1 MALFILTEN
10 KEILN
15 LIAEDF
21 ALEFVDIEALDE
33 GGNDEAV
40 GRQALLQNID
50 AGIKADGDSSKLVQ
64 INKVLQHIDDLN
76 WLEKLQLKM
85 EKKIR
90 EYNQKLKDDSQG
102 KLAKVWTKIKQF
114 LAKVVASI
122 TKAINKLAYSVKIK
136 MGYRDRAGKDQA
148 TGGLNSGLDLMAK
161 PGQMKGSAGKRVN
174 RHLAALSAHQEKGL
188 SAKLNKARAARKN
201 ELRDR

>member
-21 ALEFVDIEALDE
+21 ALEFVDIEALEE
-33 GGNDEAV
+33 GSNDEAV
-40 GRQALLQNID
+40 GRQVILQQIE
-50 AGIKADGDSSKLVQ
+50 AGIKADGDASKLVQ
-64 INKVLQHIDDLN
+64 INKVLQHVDDLN

-122 TKAINKLAYSVKIK
+122 TKAINKLAYSVK
-136 MGYRDRAGKDQA
+136 MSYRAGKDNA
-148 TGGLNSGLDLMAK
+148 TGGIDSGLKLMTK
-161 PGQMKGSAGKRVN
+161 PGQMKGSAAHRVN
-174 RHLAALSAHQEKGL
+174 RHLSTLSAHQEKGL
-188 SAKLNKARAARKN
+188 SAKLNKARAIRN
-201 ELRDR
+201 GEFQTR

>member
-21 ALEFVDIEALDE
+21 ALEFADIEALDE
-33 GGNDEAV
+33 GSNDETV
-40 GRQALLQNID
+40 GRQVLLQQVE
-50 AGIKADGDSSKLVQ
+50 AGIKADGDASKLVQ

-76 WLEKLQLKM
+76 WLEKFQLKM

-114 LAKVVASI
+114 LVKVAASVA
-122 TKAINKLAYSVKIK
+122 KAINKLTYSVK
-136 MGYRDRAGKDQA
+136 MGYRAGKDKA
-148 TGGLNSGLDLMAK
+148 TAGIGSGLDLMSK
-161 PGQMKGSAGKRVN
+161 PGQMKGDAAKRVN
-174 RHLAALSAHQEKGL
+174 RHLSALSAHQEKGL
-188 SAKLNKARAARKN
+188 AAKLNKARAARKN

>member
-33 GGNDEAV
+33 GSSDEAV
-40 GRQALLQNID
+40 GRQVILQQIE
-50 AGIKADGDSSKLVQ
+50 AGIKADGDASKLVQ
-64 INKVLQHIDDLN
+64 INKVLQHVDDLN

-122 TKAINKLAYSVKIK
+122 TKAINKLAYSVK
-136 MGYRDRAGKDQA
+136 MGYRAGKDQA
-148 TGGLNSGLDLMAK
+148 TAGIDSGLSLMTK
-161 PGQMKGSAGKRVN
+161 PGQMKGDAAKRVN
-174 RHLAALSAHQEKGL
+174 RHLSTLSAHQEKGL
-188 SAKLNKARAARKN
+188 SAKLNKARATRQN
-201 ELRDR
+201 EFRNR

>member
-21 ALEFVDIEALDE
+21 ALEFVDIEALEE
-33 GGNDEAV
+33 GSNDEAV
-40 GRQALLQNID
+40 GRQVILQQIE
-50 AGIKADGDSSKLVQ
+50 AGIKADGDASKLVQ
-64 INKVLQHIDDLN
+64 INKVLQHVDDLN

-122 TKAINKLAYSVKIK
+122 TKAINKLAYSVK
-136 MGYRDRAGKDQA
+136 MGYRAGKDNA
-148 TGGLNSGLDLMAK
+148 IGGIDSGLKLMTK

>member
-21 ALEFVDIEALDE
+21 ALEFSEIEALEE
-33 GGNDEAV
+33 GSNDEAV
-40 GRQALLQNID
+40 GRQVILQHID

-64 INKVLQHIDDLN
+64 INKVLQHVDDLN

-102 KLAKVWTKIKQF
+102 TLAKVWTKVKQF
-114 LAKVVASI
+114 LTKVVAAV
-122 TKAINKLAYSVKIK
+122 TKAINKLVYSTK
-136 MGYRDRAGKDQA
+136 MGFRAGKDQA
-148 TGGLNSGLDLMAK
+148 SHGLDSGLK
-161 PGQMKGSAGKRVN
+161 
-174 RHLAALSAHQEKGL
+174 
-188 SAKLNKARAARKN
+188 
-201 ELRDR
+201 

>member
-33 GGNDEAV
+33 GGNAEAV
-40 GRQALLQNID
+40 GRQVLLQNID

-122 TKAINKLAYSVKIK
+122 TKAINKLAYSVK
-136 MGYRDRAGKDQA
+136 MGYRAGKDKA
-148 TGGLNSGLDLMAK
+148 TDGLDLMTK

-188 SAKLNKARAARKN
+188 SAKLNKARAVRKN

>member
-21 ALEFVDIEALDE
+21 ALEFSEIEALEE
-33 GGNDEAV
+33 GSNDEAV
-40 GRQALLQNID
+40 GRQVILQHID

-64 INKVLQHIDDLN
+64 INKALQHVDDLT

-102 KLAKVWTKIKQF
+102 TLAKVWTKIKQF
-114 LAKVVASI
+114 LAKVVAAI
-122 TKAINKLAYSVKIK
+122 TKAINKLAYSVK
-136 MGYRDRAGKDQA
+136 MGYRAGKDQA
-148 TGGLNSGLDLMAK
+148 TGGLKSNMDIMTKSGK
-161 PGQMKGSAGKRVN
+161 IKGSAEHRVA
-174 RHLAALSAHQEKGL
+174 RHLAANASHAEKGL
-188 SAKLNKARAARKN
+188 SAKLKKARSIRAMTR
-201 ELRDR
+201 

>member
-33 GGNDEAV
+33 GGNDGAV
-40 GRQALLQNID
+40 GRQVILQQIE
-50 AGIKADGDSSKLVQ
+50 AGIKADGDASKLVQ
-64 INKVLQHIDDLN
+64 INKVLQHVDDLN

-114 LAKVVASI
+114 LVKVVASI
-122 TKAINKLAYSVKIK
+122 TKAINKLAYSAK
-136 MGYRDRAGKDQA
+136 MGYRAGKDKA
-148 TGGLNSGLDLMAK
+148 TAGIGSSLDLMSK
-161 PGQMKGSAGKRVN
+161 PGQMKGDAANRVN
-174 RHLAALSAHQEKGL
+174 RHFSTLASHQEKGL
-188 SAKLNKARAARKN
+188 SAKLNKARATRRN
-201 ELRDR
+201 EFQNR

>member
-21 ALEFVDIEALDE
+21 ALEFSEIEALEE
-33 GGNDEAV
+33 GSNDEAV
-40 GRQALLQNID
+40 GRQVILQHID

-64 INKVLQHIDDLN
+64 INKVLQHVDDLN

-114 LAKVVASI
+114 LTKVVASVA
-122 TKAINKLAYSVKIK
+122 KAINKLVYSTK
-136 MGYRDRAGKDQA
+136 MGVRAGKDQA
-148 TGGLNSGLDLMAK
+148 SHGLDSGLKLMTK
-161 PGQMKGSAGKRVN
+161 PGRMKGSAAHRVN
-174 RHLAALSAHQEKGL
+174 RHLAANAAHAEKGL
-188 SAKLNKARAARKN
+188 AAKLNKARSIRN
-201 ELRDR
+201 GELQTR

>member
-33 GGNDEAV
+33 GSNDEAV
-40 GRQALLQNID
+40 GRQVLLQNID

-64 INKVLQHIDDLN
+64 INKTLQHIDDLN

-122 TKAINKLAYSVKIK
+122 TKAINKLAYSVK
-136 MGYRDRAGKDQA
+136 MGYRAGKDQA
-148 TGGLNSGLDLMAK
+148 TGGINSSLDLMSK
-161 PGQMKGSAGKRVN
+161 PGRMKGAAADRVN
-174 RHLAALSAHQEKGL
+174 RHLATTASHAEKGL
-188 SAKLNKARAARKN
+188 AAKLNKARSLRKN
-201 ELRDR
+201 EFRTR

>member
-33 GGNDEAV
+33 GSNDDAV
-40 GRQALLQNID
+40 GRQVLLQHID

-64 INKVLQHIDDLN
+64 INKVLQHVDDLN

-102 KLAKVWTKIKQF
+102 TLAKVWTKIKQF

-122 TKAINKLAYSVKIK
+122 TKAINKLAYSAK
-136 MGYRDRAGKDQA
+136 MGYRAGKDQA
-148 TGGLNSGLDLMAK
+148 TAGIDSSLDLMSK
-161 PGQMKGSAGKRVN
+161 PGRMKGSAAHRVN
-174 RHLAALSAHQEKGL
+174 RHLAATASHAEKGL
-188 SAKLNKARAARKN
+188 AAN
-201 ELRDR
+201 

>member
-21 ALEFVDIEALDE
+21 ALEFSDIEALEE
-33 GGNDEAV
+33 GSNDEAV
-40 GRQALLQNID
+40 GRQVILQHID

-64 INKVLQHIDDLN
+64 INKVLQHVDDLN

-114 LAKVVASI
+114 LTKVVASVA
-122 TKAINKLAYSVKIK
+122 KAINKLVYSTK
-136 MGYRDRAGKDQA
+136 MGLRAGKDQA
-148 TGGLNSGLDLMAK
+148 SHGLDSGLKLMTK
-161 PGQMKGSAGKRVN
+161 PGQMKGSAAHRVN
-174 RHLAALSAHQEKGL
+174 RHLAANAAHAEKGL
-188 SAKLNKARAARKN
+188 TAKLNKARSIRNGKPQT
-201 ELRDR
+201 R

>member
-40 GRQALLQNID
+40 GRQVILQQIE
-50 AGIKADGDSSKLVQ
+50 AGIKADGDASKLVQ
-64 INKVLQHIDDLN
+64 INKVLQHVDDLN

-122 TKAINKLAYSVKIK
+122 TKAINKLAYSVK
-136 MGYRDRAGKDQA
+136 MGYRAGKDKS
-148 TGGLNSGLDLMAK
+148 TGGISSSLSLMSK
-161 PGQMKGSAGKRVN
+161 PGQMKGDAANRVN
-174 RHLAALSAHQEKGL
+174 RHLSTLSAHQEKGL
-188 SAKLNKARAARKN
+188 SAKLAKARATRQN
-201 ELRDR
+201 EFQNR

>member
-21 ALEFVDIEALDE
+21 ALEFMDIEALDE
-33 GGNDEAV
+33 GSNDEAV
-40 GRQALLQNID
+40 GRQVILQQIE
-50 AGIKADGDSSKLVQ
+50 AGIKADGDASKLVQ
-64 INKVLQHIDDLN
+64 INKVLQHVDDLN

-122 TKAINKLAYSVKIK
+122 TKAINKLAYSAK
-136 MGYRDRAGKDQA
+136 MGYRAGKDKA
-148 TGGLNSGLDLMAK
+148 TAGIGSGLDLMSK
-161 PGQMKGSAGKRVN
+161 PGQMKGSAAHRVN
-174 RHLAALSAHQEKGL
+174 RHLAATASHAEKGL
-188 SAKLNKARAARKN
+188 AAKLKKARA
-201 ELRDR
+201 LRDNKFQTR

>member
-21 ALEFVDIEALDE
+21 ALEFVDIEALEE
-33 GGNDEAV
+33 GSNDEAV
-40 GRQALLQNID
+40 GRQVILQQIE
-50 AGIKADGDSSKLVQ
+50 AGIKADGDASKLVQ
-64 INKVLQHIDDLN
+64 INKVLQHVDDLN

-122 TKAINKLAYSVKIK
+122 TKAINKLAYSVK
-136 MGYRDRAGKDQA
+136 MGYRAGKDQA
-148 TGGLNSGLDLMAK
+148 TGGLNSGLDLMSK

>member
-21 ALEFVDIEALDE
+21 ALEFSEIEALEE
-33 GGNDEAV
+33 GSNDEAV
-40 GRQALLQNID
+40 GRQVILQHID

-64 INKVLQHIDDLN
+64 INKVLQHVDDLN

-114 LAKVVASI
+114 LTKVVASVA
-122 TKAINKLAYSVKIK
+122 KAINKLVYSTK
-136 MGYRDRAGKDQA
+136 MGFRAGKDQA
-148 TGGLNSGLDLMAK
+148 SHGLDSGLKLMTK
-161 PGQMKGSAGKRVN
+161 PGRMKGSAAHRVN
-174 RHLAALSAHQEKGL
+174 RHLAANAAHAEKV
-188 SAKLNKARAARKN
+188 
-201 ELRDR
+201 

>member
-40 GRQALLQNID
+40 GRQVLLQNID

-122 TKAINKLAYSVKIK
+122 TKAINKLAYSVK
-136 MGYRDRAGKDQA
+136 MGYRAGKDKA
-148 TGGLNSGLDLMAK
+148 TGGLNSGLDLMTK